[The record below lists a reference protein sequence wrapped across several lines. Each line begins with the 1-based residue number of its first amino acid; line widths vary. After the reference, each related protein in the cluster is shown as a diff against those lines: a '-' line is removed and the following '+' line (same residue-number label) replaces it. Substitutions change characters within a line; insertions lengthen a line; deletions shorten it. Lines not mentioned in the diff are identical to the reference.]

1 MAREGKMIGV
11 EAEDHAPEVREP
23 GGYRHADADV
33 GREVRER
40 LADDVGLD
48 SRGIEVEV
56 RNGEVTLSG
65 TVRHAA
71 DMKRAEAHAC
81 AVPGVVLVR
90 NGLQAKE
97 PSPSAKPGQPVGAAA
112 KMGKPGYER

>member
-1 MAREGKMIGV
+1 MGQIDRV
-11 EAEDHAPEVREP
+11 EPEDHLPEVREP
-23 GGYRHADADV
+23 AGYRHTDAEIA
-33 GREVRER
+33 RELREC

-48 SRGIEVEV
+48 SRGIELEV
-56 RNGEVTLSG
+56 KNGEVTLGGS
-65 TVRHAA
+65 VRTCA

-90 NGLQAKE
+90 NGLQPKE
-97 PSPSAKPGQPVGAAA
+97 ALPAPQPDQPGGAAA

>member
-1 MAREGKMIGV
+1 MNHV
-11 EAEDHAPEVREP
+11 EPEDYAPEVREP
-23 GGYRHADADV
+23 GGYRHSDADTA
-33 GREVRER
+33 RELRER

-56 RNGEVTLSG
+56 KNGEVTLSG
-65 TVRHAA
+65 AVRHRA

-90 NGLQAKE
+90 NNLQPKE
-97 PSPSAKPGQPVGAAA
+97 PLPAPAPEQPVGAAA

>member
-1 MAREGKMIGV
+1 MGRMNRV
-11 EAEDHAPEVREP
+11 EPEDHLPEVREP
-23 GGYRHADADV
+23 AGFRHRDGDIA
-33 GREVRER
+33 RELREC

-65 TVRHAA
+65 TVRHCA
-71 DMKRAEAHAC
+71 DMQRAEAHAC
-81 AVPGVVLVR
+81 GIPGVVVVR

-97 PSPSAKPGQPVGAAA
+97 PLQAPALGQPVGAAA

>member
-1 MAREGKMIGV
+1 MGQNRV

-23 GGYRHADADV
+23 AGYRHSDADIA
-33 GREVRER
+33 RELREC

-48 SRGIEVEV
+48 SGGIEVEV
-56 RNGEVTLSG
+56 KNGEVTLSG
-65 TVRHAA
+65 AVRNSA

-81 AVPGVVLVR
+81 AISGVVQVR
-90 NGLQAKE
+90 NGLQPKE
-97 PSPSAKPGQPVGAAA
+97 PLPSPAPEQPGGAAA

>member
-1 MAREGKMIGV
+1 MNHV
-11 EAEDHAPEVREP
+11 EPEDYVPEVRQPE
-23 GGYRHADADV
+23 GYRRSDADI
-33 GREVRER
+33 GREVRDR

-48 SRGIEVEV
+48 SHGIEVEV

-65 TVRHAA
+65 TVRHCA

-81 AVPGVVLVR
+81 AVAGVVLVR
-90 NGLQAKE
+90 NGLQPKD
-97 PSPSAKPGQPVGAAA
+97 PLPDPGSEELGGAAA

>member
-1 MAREGKMIGV
+1 MGQINRVEG
-11 EAEDHAPEVREP
+11 EDYVPEVREP
-23 GGYRHADADV
+23 AGYRHSDADIA
-33 GREVRER
+33 RELREC

-48 SRGIEVEV
+48 SRSIEVEV

-65 TVRHAA
+65 TVRHCA

-81 AVPGVVLVR
+81 AIPGVVQVR
-90 NGLQAKE
+90 NGLQPKE
-97 PSPSAKPGQPVGAAA
+97 PLPSPAPEQPGGAAA

>member
-1 MAREGKMIGV
+1 MNHIEPD
-11 EAEDHAPEVREP
+11 DHVPEVREP
-23 GGYRHADADV
+23 TGYQHSDADIA
-33 GREVRER
+33 RELREH

-65 TVRHAA
+65 VVRHCA

-81 AVPGVVLVR
+81 AIAGVVLVR
-90 NGLQAKE
+90 NDLQAKE
-97 PSPSAKPGQPVGAAA
+97 PSPAPRPEEPTGAAA

>member
-1 MAREGKMIGV
+1 MGQINRV
-11 EAEDHAPEVREP
+11 EAEDHVPEVREP
-23 GGYRHADADV
+23 TGYRHSDADIA
-33 GREVRER
+33 RELRER

-56 RNGEVTLSG
+56 QNGEVILSG
-65 TVRHAA
+65 TVRHCA

-81 AVPGVVLVR
+81 AIAGVVQVR

-97 PSPSAKPGQPVGAAA
+97 PSPSPAPEQPDGAAA

>member
-1 MAREGKMIGV
+1 MNHV
-11 EAEDHAPEVREP
+11 EPEDYVPEVREP
-23 GGYRHADADV
+23 EGYRRSDADI
-33 GREVRER
+33 GREVRDR

-48 SRGIEVEV
+48 SHGIEVEV
-56 RNGEVTLSG
+56 RNGEVALSG
-65 TVRHAA
+65 TVRHCA

-90 NGLQAKE
+90 NGLQPKD
-97 PSPSAKPGQPVGAAA
+97 PLPDPGPEELEGAAA

>member
-1 MAREGKMIGV
+1 MNRV
-11 EAEDHAPEVREP
+11 EPDDHAPEVREP
-23 GGYRHADADV
+23 AGYRHPDADIA
-33 GREVRER
+33 RELREC

-48 SRGIEVEV
+48 SRDIAVEV
-56 RNGEVTLSG
+56 RSGEVTLSG

-81 AVPGVVLVR
+81 AILGVVLVR
-90 NGLQAKE
+90 NGLKARESSPVAE
-97 PSPSAKPGQPVGAAA
+97 PEQPAGAAA

>member
-1 MAREGKMIGV
+1 MTHIEP
-11 EAEDHAPEVREP
+11 EDHVPEVREP
-23 GGYRHADADV
+23 AGYHHSDADIA
-33 GREVRER
+33 RELRER

-56 RNGEVTLSG
+56 KNGEVTLSG
-65 TVRHAA
+65 PVRHCA

-90 NGLQAKE
+90 NGLQPKE
-97 PSPSAKPGQPVGAAA
+97 PLPAPLSEQPDGAAA